1 MAQTA
6 KQKAATLKQA
16 QALLASSKERLT
28 KLETQQASAKEFIAS
43 SGLTPTQNKPEAV
56 VTSGQKLV
64 PGTGVYVGS
73 TLVPARYEGG
83 PASTGTGAIPKTFS
97 QEDIDAAVLKAIEEG
112 KVQGLKEAEDLAKK
126 AAEDAAKAAIENT
139 AKTSFDAFKAAYS
152 VFFSAA
158 DMAKP
163 WVDEVYT
170 SITKYQ
176 KAGYEADE
184 AFNLTVLEAPKNPLL
199 TDFTKRFKGIYALQ
213 TAKQAG
219 EAVIVPT
226 VAEYVKTQDIM
237 GDALRAAD
245 LSDLATE
252 DFTGDV
258 IGKKVSATTLAT
270 RITNIAT
277 AIDTMPAD
285 VKDTITRFYPSV
297 NKSMLV
303 RAIALGTKG
312 TEQLQ
317 NELKGYSVLA
327 AAENQGLGAF
337 QGTGKAE
344 MAGGVTTERAYQYGL
359 GGETYGTALTKF
371 GAIKEALPEYRKL
384 LEIKGKKAV
393 ATGDVLG
400 KLEAA
405 TFGKSADEIA
415 EMERIAAEEAARY
428 SSRSGAIG
436 PKALASQTRQMF

>member
-1 MAQTA
+1 MAIEDIGFQNAA
-6 KQKAATLKQA
+6 KRAAVAATTSVEA
-16 QALLASSKERLT
+16 SVSTAL
-28 KLETQQASAKEFIAS
+28 
-43 SGLTPTQNKPEAV
+43 
-56 VTSGQKLV
+56 TSTEEKIFGQSNAATVL
-64 PGTGVYVGS
+64 S
-73 TLVPARYEGG
+73 
-83 PASTGTGAIPKTFS
+83 AIPKMVT
-97 QEDIDAAVLKAIEEG
+97 QADLDAAVLAALEKG
-112 KVQGLKEAEDLAKK
+112 KVQGLKEAEDA
-126 AAEDAAKAAIENT
+126 AAKAADEAAKLAIENT

-163 WVDEVYT
+163 WINEVYS

-176 KAGYEADE
+176 KVGYDADE

-199 TDFTKRFKGIYALQ
+199 SDFTKRFKGIYALQ

-237 GDALRAAD
+237 GDTLRAAD
-245 LSDLATE
+245 LADLATE

-258 IGKKVSATTLAT
+258 IGKRVSATTLAT
-270 RITNIAT
+270 RITNIAS

-303 RAIALGTKG
+303 RAIALGPKG

-337 QGTGKAE
+337 QGTGVKDL
-344 MAGGVTTERAYQYGL
+344 AGGVSTERAFQYGL
-359 GGETYGTALTKF
+359 AGETYQTSLAKF
-371 GAIKEALPEYRKL
+371 GTIKSALPEYQKL

-405 TFGKSADEIA
+405 TFGKSATEIA
-415 EMERIAAEEAARY
+415 EMERIAEEEAARY
-428 SSRSGAIG
+428 SGKSGTTKG
-436 PKALASQTRQMF
+436 TLASQSRQMF